1 MKQFID
7 YLLLRNKGK
16 TFVISKNNNMTLEE
30 TKQSIQG
37 DWVSI
42 APELRPSII
51 KNADGNMKPF
61 YLSRV
66 FRYSAG
72 DKFELAVINS
82 ADPYGKAPL
91 VKILIKGHITW
102 QGEHPIAEGAQKVD
116 YIADEAY
123 EVTPLHQGFVDA
135 MNQIAS
141 TGFNK
146 WEVNGTQSVMGKAFA
161 PFGLAEGQVY
171 AEYDLIYV
179 LNEMLFWG
187 ARNVDGRNFDKVENR
202 PTNLQIPLIRKK

>member
-1 MKQFID
+1 
-7 YLLLRNKGK
+7 
-16 TFVISKNNNMTLEE
+16 MTLEE